1 MKPYIDSPEE
11 DAIREQ
17 NYRARIDRLTAIEAD
32 RVAAIQQQIKANAVQ
47 KQTQINA
54 ENDRLL
60 EIYKAYCNSVRYQVV
75 MSFGEWVSQYKQ
87 NILSAG
93 W

>member
-1 MKPYIDSPEE
+1 MNFNLTQEE
-11 DAIREQ
+11 REAQQEAAWLAKKLIREQ
-17 NYRARIDRLTAIEAD
+17 LEAENNA
-32 RVAAIQQQIKANAVQ
+32 VAQQEMKANAVQ
-47 KQTQINA
+47 RQAQINA

-60 EIYKAYCNSVRYQVV
+60 EIYKAYCNSVRYQAV
-75 MSFGEWVSQYKQ
+75 MGFGEWVGQYKQ